1 MRTFFKLIIV
11 SGIIGGGVLIA
22 LFLIRS
28 KPQAERKPI
37 SVGAPLVE
45 TIQVAPRNEQV
56 AVTAMGTVLP
66 AREVT
71 LQPQVSGKVAE
82 VNSRLIPGGRFQAGA
97 MLLKIDD
104 RDYRIAVEQQKAKIS
119 QAVVELKTE
128 QRRQTVARKEWDL
141 LSPDLKS
148 ISPEGRDLA
157 LREPQL
163 ESAKAAL
170 ESAKSALEKARLDLE
185 RTVIEAPFNGFVRE
199 KFVDVGQFVSPGT
212 RLVTFVGSDAFWVR
226 ISVPVEQ
233 LEAIA
238 IPGMNG
244 EAGAEVRVIQ
254 QNPGA
259 GKPVVRRGRVIRLL
273 GDLDPAG
280 RMARLLV
287 AVEDPLGSGSPKEP
301 GEFPLLLDAYV
312 AVEIQGPVLE
322 DVFVIPRKALREDAT
337 VWTVASDERLAFTPV
352 RVVWRTRDEV
362 MVRGLDPGAS
372 VVTSRLP
379 APVEGMAV
387 RLGDAAEEALPAQ
400 ETEPAPNEGKKAA

>member
-1 MRTFFKLIIV
+1 MRAFFKLIIV
-11 SGIIGGGVLIA
+11 CGIIGGGVLIA

-37 SVGAPLVE
+37 SVGTPLVE
-45 TIQVAPRNEQV
+45 TIQVAPQDEKT
-56 AVTAMGTVLP
+56 AVTAMGTVVP

-71 LQPQVSGKVAE
+71 LQPQVSGKVVE
-82 VNSRLIPGGRFQAGA
+82 VNPRLIPGGRFQTGT

-119 QAVVELKTE
+119 QASVELKTE
-128 QRRQTVARKEWDL
+128 QRRQSVARKEWDL

-170 ESAKSALEKARLDLE
+170 ESTKSALEKARLDLE
-185 RTVIEAPFNGFVRE
+185 RTLIEAPFNGFVRE
-199 KFVDVGQFVSPGT
+199 KFVDVGQFVSPGA

-233 LEAIA
+233 LESIA

-244 EAGAEVRVIQ
+244 ETGAEVRVIQ

-287 AVEDPLGSGSPKEP
+287 AVENPLGNGSAGKD

-312 AVEIQGPVLE
+312 AVEIQGPVLA

-337 VWTVASDERLAFTPV
+337 VWTVTPDERLAFAPV
-352 RVVWRTRDEV
+352 RVVWRTREEV

-387 RLGDAAEEALPAQ
+387 RLRDAAEDTLPAR
-400 ETEPAPNEGKKAA
+400 ETEPASNEGGKPA